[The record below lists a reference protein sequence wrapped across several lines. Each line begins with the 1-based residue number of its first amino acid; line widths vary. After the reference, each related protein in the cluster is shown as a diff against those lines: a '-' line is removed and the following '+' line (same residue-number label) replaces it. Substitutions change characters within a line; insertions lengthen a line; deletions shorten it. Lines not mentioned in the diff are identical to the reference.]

1 VGESKEHVFV
11 HCPFAK
17 CRWQE
22 LGIGVHIYMTSDC
35 ELQDWFFNLFYLQD
49 EDLIS
54 KVAAAL
60 WAIWNQRKGRVW
72 NNVLMPAHRVVKG
85 AIEFLNI
92 WKSSRQNMFQG
103 LIY

>member
-1 VGESKEHVFV
+1 MGESKEHVFV

-17 CRWQE
+17 CCWQE

>member
-1 VGESKEHVFV
+1 MGESKEQVFV

-17 CRWQE
+17 RCWQE
-22 LGIGVHIYMTSDC
+22 LGIGVHMTSDC
-35 ELQDWFFNLFYLQD
+35 EFQDWFFNLFYLQD

-60 WAIWNQRKGRVW
+60 WAIRNQRKGRVW
-72 NNVLMPAHRVVKG
+72 NNVLMPAHRVVRG

-103 LIY
+103 FIY